1 MKHHKKILVGTVV
14 LGIFS
19 LSMWAFENNNTQLQ
33 KDVETKVADLH
44 QVYNQF
50 SGDRRDMAAAQE
62 NLKSPTLTLD
72 QRQALREKIDKDRDV
87 IQAESST
94 ILGDISYLQNNWGVL
109 TQAEKDFVGQVQKD
123 LQT

>member
-14 LGIFS
+14 LGVFS
-19 LSMWAFENNNTQLQ
+19 LSMWAFENNNAQLQ
-33 KDVETKVADLH
+33 KDVETKVASLH

-50 SGDRRDMAAAQE
+50 MADRRDMAAAQE
-62 NLKSPTLTLD
+62 NMKSPTLTFD
-72 QRQALREKIDKDRDV
+72 QRQAFRAKASKDLDA

-109 TQAEKDFVGQVQKD
+109 TQEEKDFVGQVQKD